1 MPAPSASST
10 IAMIVSRITPIR
22 VGPFR
27 GVISI
32 RFIALSKLLRVKN
45 SMVRAR
51 SHHTAIGYRL
61 SLVGWPDKSRV
72 HMGRGLFHWRARRVA
87 HGQPG
92 FVALKVATVVR
103 DFPLDRARDDW
114 RGGDFTETAR
124 FGQNGGPPA
133 PHALTCPTLRAR
145 SVMAVDAADGLG
157 VRLVHVEV
165 KRAGVA
171 DYARRRLQHVRISA
185 VGAAI
190 GATPGDRRGP

>member
-92 FVALKVATVVR
+92 FVALKVATVAR
-103 DFPLDRARDDW
+103 DFPLDRVRDD
-114 RGGDFTETAR
+114 RRSGDFTGAAR
-124 FGQNGGPPA
+124 FGQNGGPQA
-133 PHALTCPTLRAR
+133 AHALNWPNLRAR
-145 SVMAVDAADGLG
+145 SVMAGDAADGLG
-157 VRLVHVEV
+157 VRLVHFEV
-165 KRAGVA
+165 KRVGVA
-171 DYARRRLQHVRISA
+171 GFARRRLLRVRIVA

-190 GATPGDRRGP
+190 GAAP